1 MHGQKPWKE
10 GGKTAVLDHLEGQL
24 DVIITSGEIFVVST
38 YLENLKYKMDWK
50 RNSFKRQLELS
61 VYINVQI
68 NI

>member
-1 MHGQKPWKE
+1 MHGQKLWKE

-38 YLENLKYKMDWK
+38 YLENLKCKMDWK

-68 NI
+68 YI